1 VVIRSSRV
9 WTPVGGN
16 AAPAAEPYPLAGSY
30 LRHSFE
36 GTFHGFPTFLLVT
49 LTPEAKEAAWDP
61 TKGQKSMTWATFSA
75 FAGIMV
81 AN

>member
-1 VVIRSSRV
+1 M
-9 WTPVGGN
+9 
-16 AAPAAEPYPLAGSY
+16 LAGSH

-36 GTFHGFPTFLLVT
+36 GAFHGFPTFLLVA

-61 TKGQKSMTWATFSA
+61 TKDKKSMTWAAFSA
-75 FAGIMV
+75 FARIVV